1 MKIRKVEIQAFR
13 AYDEVKDC
21 TFDFTRENGDCADFV
36 SLYAPNGFG
45 KTSFYD
51 AVEWGVT
58 NNIYRFTRQDVNKN
72 YAQDEKHLKYEL
84 DNKKTPHYILR
95 NKNSP
100 KDRLSYVKLHLDGI
114 EVPKERELKPAS
126 RIDSSDYHF
135 DEKTTEKS
143 YFRDVILSQ
152 DHIDAF
158 LREDDPTIRYTKFMT
173 FFGDKELDRLY
184 TNIMCLIR
192 MNDQQIKRIQDDI
205 ENLEDAQPKELDN
218 QVLEKVNERISP
230 LTALGEKLPLLT
242 ADFSDADFIA
252 FSDLISDRLI
262 SLAKAL
268 EAAKEKL
275 DELQAEELSVE
286 EIDLL
291 RRKIQSDEQRLKGLQ
306 GLQKD
311 FQELSRLNNQM
322 AALVLSINKAGA
334 DQKQAEEILR
344 QFPVYRTAVDR
355 ISEQTQE
362 MDVQKKQIINRE
374 EEINKLSRAL
384 ADAKALLDQYNGSL
398 FELLQKQESIPQIGQ
413 SLDDAEKENLR
424 ITGEMAQ
431 LVRDIDEINRSIL
444 AFTATQKAMEDQLQL
459 IGRNDFTRIGGA
471 EQPGIAAQLK
481 LIQETNELLTSLNV
495 DLRLVEQA
503 ITNHE
508 SLNNELKQL
517 ISLASG
523 YINKSQSPDC
533 PVCLHTYESQ
543 EELEQRIMNNP
554 LLNPAIQAR
563 INEKNVLNLSI
574 NEAIERVAAAKA
586 QLLKIKN
593 AELQVTKTALGVD
606 QQKLGQLAI
615 RRDQLNLQLRNSEAR
630 VKELFVRIEGMAI
643 ADYLEKITGQIA
655 GLQKNIETESGRA
668 DKLTKDIVELKTFIE
683 SWKKTMGV
691 IENGIRA
698 YRLSD
703 EYINVGEF
711 IRRNRFTEQVS
722 EQLLT
727 GLISQHKER
736 LAQLDKEEKDLREK
750 IHQLTASLSD
760 FNELKLTEDLKA
772 LELALADYRRRVSQF
787 DRFIREQLEAG
798 FKAED
803 SGRIKEIFEKVR
815 KELETTIAQNQA
827 LDEVYKKIDGL
838 KNNVLPFLKYKQN
851 EQAIASLKG
860 ELLVQQSMVDEAL
873 QNEKGRISNFID
885 TQVESFFYEELI
897 NQLYRKIDPHPEYK
911 KIKFKCDFN
920 GDKPKLNVFVVDHED
935 AYIIPNLYFSTA
947 QMNILSLSIFLAK
960 ALNAR
965 DDQGVP
971 INCIFID
978 DPIQSLDSI
987 NILSTIDLIR
997 SIVLNFEKQVI
1008 LSTHDENFFFLLQK
1022 KMPADL
1028 FNAKYLELETF
1039 GKVKPDQPLA
1049 SI

>member
-21 TFDFTRENGDCADFV
+21 TFDFTRENGECADFV

-58 NNIYRFTRQDVNKN
+58 NNIYRFTRQDINRN

-100 KDRLSYVKLHLDGI
+100 MDRRSYVKLHLNGND
-114 EVPKERELKPAS
+114 VPEERELKLAS

-135 DEKTTEKS
+135 DEKTTVKS

-192 MNDQQIKRIQDDI
+192 LNDQQVKKIQDDI
-205 ENLEDAQPKELDN
+205 EKLADAQPKDLDN

-230 LTALGEKLPLLT
+230 LNALGEKLPLLS

-252 FSDLISDRLI
+252 FSDLISDRLVG
-262 SLAKAL
+262 LAKEL
-268 EAAKEKL
+268 EVAKEKL
-275 DELQAEELSVE
+275 QVLQVEELS
-286 EIDLL
+286 IDEVNML
-291 RRKIQSDEQRLKGLQ
+291 RRKIQSEDQRLKGLQ
-306 GLQKD
+306 ALQKD
-311 FQELSRLNNQM
+311 FLELSRLKNQM
-322 AALVLSINKAGA
+322 AALVLSINKTGA

-344 QFPVYRTAVDR
+344 QFPVYRTAVGR
-355 ISEQTQE
+355 ISEQTIE
-362 MDVQKKQIINRE
+362 MNDQKKQIVSRE
-374 EEINKLSRAL
+374 EEINKLSRDL
-384 ADAKALLDQYNGSL
+384 ADARALLDQYNGSL
-398 FELLQKQESIPQIGQ
+398 FELQQKQESIPQLGQ
-413 SLDDAEKENLR
+413 SLDEVEKETSR
-424 ITGEMAQ
+424 VTGEMEQ
-431 LVRDIDEINRSIL
+431 LVRDIDEVNRSIHAL
-444 AFTATQKAMEDQLQL
+444 IARQKAMEDQLQL
-459 IGRNDFTRIGGA
+459 ISRNDFTRVTGA
-471 EQPGIAAQLK
+471 EETIIAAQLK
-481 LIQETNELLTSLNV
+481 IIQDTNELLTSLNA

-503 ITNHE
+503 IASHE

-517 ISLASG
+517 ITLASG
-523 YINKSQSPDC
+523 YINKTQSPNC
-533 PVCLHTYESQ
+533 PVCQHTYETH
-543 EELEQRIMNNP
+543 EELEKRIMDNP
-554 LLNPAIQAR
+554 LLNPAIHAR

-586 QLLKIKN
+586 QLIKIKN
-593 AELQVTKTALGVD
+593 DELQVIKTAQGGE

-615 RRDQLNLQLRNSEAR
+615 RRDQLSLQLKNAAAR
-630 VKELFVRIEGMAI
+630 TKELFVRIEGMPI
-643 ADYLEKITGQIA
+643 ADYLEKLAAQVVGI
-655 GLQKNIETESGRA
+655 QKTIESESNRVN
-668 DKLTKDIVELKTFIE
+668 KLIKDIADLRTFID
-683 SWKKTMGV
+683 SWKKSVGI

-698 YRLSD
+698 YRLSE
-703 EYINVGEF
+703 EYINVEEF

-727 GLISQHKER
+727 GLINQYEGR
-736 LAQLDKEEKDLREK
+736 LLQLDKDEKELREK
-750 IHQLTASLSD
+750 MQHMAASLSD
-760 FNELKLTEDLKA
+760 YNELKLAEDVKT
-772 LELALADYRRRVSQF
+772 LESALADYRHRVNQF
-787 DRFIREQLEAG
+787 DRFIRENLEAG
-798 FKAED
+798 FKTED
-803 SGRIKEIFEKVR
+803 HQRIQEIFDKVL
-815 KELETTIAQNQA
+815 KQLDNDIAQNQA
-827 LDEVYKKIDGL
+827 LDEAYQKIEGL
-838 KNNVLPFLKYKQN
+838 KNNVVPFLKYQQN
-851 EQAIASLKG
+851 EQAIALLKE
-860 ELLVQQSMVDEAL
+860 ELLLQQSVVDEAL
-873 QNEKGRISNFID
+873 KNEKGRISNFID

-920 GDKPKLNVFVVDHED
+920 GDKPKLNVFVADHED

-1022 KMPADL
+1022 KMPVDL

-1039 GKVKPDQPLA
+1039 GKVKAD
-1049 SI
+1049 